1 MISLTSTEINAW
13 IVAFFFPLARILAL
27 LAAAPPF
34 NNAALSTRLR
44 LMLGIA
50 IAIAITPALPKIP
63 QLDPASG
70 QGLLILAQQLL
81 IGTAMGFALRFVFSA
96 IDMAGSMIS
105 NQMGLGFATA
115 YDPNSAAQTPVI
127 SEFLGMIALLLF
139 MAINGHLMVISTLTQ
154 SFTLL
159 PIANAN
165 GGVASGSWLNIAYAG
180 GIIFSSGVFLA
191 LPIIVALLITNI
203 ALSILS
209 RVAPQLNL
217 MAIGF
222 PVTLALGFIALLI
235 GMSYLGAPLLHLF
248 EFGLASMLNF
258 FVRA

>member
-34 NNAALSTRLR
+34 NNVALSTRLR

-63 QLDPASG
+63 MLDPASG
-70 QGLLILAQQLL
+70 AGLLILAQQIL

-96 IDMAGSMIS
+96 IDMAGSMIG
-105 NQMGLGFATA
+105 NQMGLGFAMA

-159 PIANAN
+159 PIANA
-165 GGVASGSWLNIAYAG
+165 GISSGTWLNIANAG

-203 ALSILS
+203 ALGILG

-235 GMSYLGAPLLHLF
+235 GMSYLGAPLLHMF
-248 EFGLASMLNF
+248 EFGLGSMLNY
-258 FVRA
+258 FVRL